1 MINAC
6 LFVLALAPVVAAA
19 QPVYKCVSPKGATSY
34 QSIPCA
40 EGETSS
46 QRGHAASGTG
56 RAQTTTVVPAGPGQ
70 RRVQVRY
77 TTDSANAACDGARAK
92 RTAALGAAG
101 GAAGPE
107 LRRQLDQDV
116 SNACT

>member
-1 MINAC
+1 MTKAC
-6 LFVLALAPVVAAA
+6 LFVLALAAFAAEA
-19 QPVYKCVSPKGATSY
+19 QPVYKCVSPQGATSY

-40 EGETSS
+40 EGDTSS
-46 QRGHAASGTG
+46 RRGHGPSPLRGEQATS
-56 RAQTTTVVPAGPGQ
+56 VVPAGPGQ

-107 LRRQLDQDV
+107 LRRQLDEEV
-116 SNACT
+116 GNACT